1 MRWVWIFVGGGLG
14 SVGRVALGQ
23 WIAARAGTGFPWH
36 TLTANVL
43 GCFTIGVVAAW
54 LAARGA
60 PRGAHA
66 FLVAG
71 VLGGFTTFSSFGLE
85 TYHLL
90 EAARPAAAAANAAAS
105 LVLCLLA
112 VSLGFALAR
121 AAL

>member
-1 MRWVWIFVGGGLG
+1 M
-14 SVGRVALGQ
+14 GRVALGQ

-36 TLTANVL
+36 TLAVNVL
-43 GCFTIGVVAAW
+43 GCFAIGVVAAW

-60 PRGAHA
+60 PRGAHPL
-66 FLVAG
+66 LVGG

-85 TYHLL
+85 TVQLL

-105 LVLCLLA
+105 LVVCLLA
-112 VSLGFALAR
+112 VFLGFGVAR